1 MKGETTKGVESQT
14 VSETP
19 RRPHRQESVVD
30 AKQDM
35 GNIPGMKKGPFHN
48 RSPIVLASGSPRR
61 RELLADLGLTFD
73 VHPSPLEEP
82 LPEPGESSADYVLRM
97 ARLKT
102 LDVAA
107 RFRGATIIG
116 ADTAV
121 VLNDRIMGKPQSK
134 LDALEMLD
142 TLSGA
147 THQVVS
153 GFCVVLPDGE
163 TLSEAVSTDVDMRE
177 STEDELMSY
186 IETGEPMDKAG
197 AYAIQGVGTFL
208 VTAIRGSYT
217 NVVGLPITRMLKTLI
232 QRGVVVPGGR

>member
-1 MKGETTKGVESQT
+1 
-14 VSETP
+14 
-19 RRPHRQESVVD
+19 
-30 AKQDM
+30 M
-35 GNIPGMKKGPFHN
+35 GNIPDMQKGPFLN

-61 RELLADLGLTFD
+61 RELLSDLGLTFD
-73 VHPSPLEEP
+73 VHPSSLEEP
-82 LPEPGESSADYVLRM
+82 LPEPGESPSAYVLRM
-97 ARLKT
+97 AELKT

-121 VLNDRIMGKPQSK
+121 VLGNRIMGKPQSK
-134 LDALEMLD
+134 LDALEMLT

-147 THQVVS
+147 THQVIS

-163 TLSEAVSTDVDMRE
+163 TLSDAVSTEVDMRH
-177 STEDELMSY
+177 STEGDLMSY
-186 IETGEPMDKAG
+186 IETGEPVDKAG

-217 NVVGLPITRMLKTLI
+217 NVVGLPVARILDVLLA
-232 QRGVVVPGGR
+232 RGIASPATFTKEKK

>member
-1 MKGETTKGVESQT
+1 
-14 VSETP
+14 
-19 RRPHRQESVVD
+19 
-30 AKQDM
+30 M
-35 GNIPGMKKGPFHN
+35 GNIPGMKKGPFRN

-61 RELLADLGLTFD
+61 RELLSDLGLTFD

-82 LPEPGESSADYVLRM
+82 LPEPDESPAAYVLRM
-97 ARLKT
+97 AELKT

-121 VLNDRIMGKPQSK
+121 VLGSRIMGKPQSK
-134 LDALEMLD
+134 LDALEML
-142 TLSGA
+142 TALSGT

-153 GFCVVLPDGE
+153 GFCVVLPDGK

-177 STEDELMSY
+177 STEGELMSY
-186 IETGEPMDKAG
+186 IETGEPEDKAG
-197 AYAIQGVGTFL
+197 AYAIQGMGTFL

-217 NVVGLPITRMLKTLI
+217 NVVGLPVAK
-232 QRGVVVPGGR
+232 VVEVLVRSGIIVPGKS